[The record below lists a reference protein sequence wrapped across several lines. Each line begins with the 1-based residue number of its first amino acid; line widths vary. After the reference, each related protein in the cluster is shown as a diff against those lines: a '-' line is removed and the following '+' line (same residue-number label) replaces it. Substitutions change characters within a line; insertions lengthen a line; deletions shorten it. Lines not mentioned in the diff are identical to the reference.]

1 MKYCWNVPIAALV
14 VSTALS
20 SCSLPDA
27 GHLDKEANS
36 HVSQVLDSQK
46 GRWDGQLLYQAIDPN
61 AKISMADANSI
72 CDLYNSVLGPLQD
85 HGPVTRVNFKSGV
98 GINIPE
104 YVGAYS
110 VNVSCKND
118 KGIASITV
126 HKREGKWYL
135 LNFNIDSPAIE
146 RSLSTDQNTALAF
159 VDRIVPVVCS
169 TWKYEDVKDN
179 ADSDLEAQLQNG
191 ALQTKALLA
200 VSSKGLGKL
209 EKYGGAKF
217 TNFTSVKGRK
227 VISFTAS
234 AEFAN
239 GRANIPV
246 TVSSDGNGWKLRSI
260 NFNAG
265 PKLRR

>member
-36 HVSQVLDSQK
+36 HVLQVLDGQK
-46 GRWDGQLLYQAIDPN
+46 GRWDGQRLYQAIDPT
-61 AKISMADANSI
+61 AKISMADSDSI
-72 CDLYNSVLGPLQD
+72 CDLYNSVLGPLQE
-85 HGPVTRVNFKSGV
+85 HGPITRVNFKSGV

-110 VNVSCKND
+110 VNVSCAKD

-126 HKREGKWYL
+126 HKRNGKWYL

-146 RSLSTDQNTALAF
+146 KSLSADQKSASAF
-159 VDRIVPVVCS
+159 VDRIVPLVCS
-169 TWKYEDVKDN
+169 TWRYEDVQEN
-179 ADSDLEAQLQNG
+179 ADSDLKAQLQNG

-209 EKYGGAKF
+209 EKYDGAKF
-217 TNFTSVKGRK
+217 TNFTSVKGHK
-227 VISFTAS
+227 VISFIAK
-234 AEFAN
+234 ADFAN

-246 TVSSDGNGWKLRSI
+246 TVSQESDGWKLRSI

-265 PKLRR
+265 PKLR